1 MIPIKHDMSATLDGY
16 TNLVITFAPIPLGV
30 TFHKKQF
37 VVNELLCYL
46 QNKLSEVPFS
56 VLVKITS
63 DYYILEVIKTA
74 KCMCFRLVKV
84 PGHRL
89 RSCVSPI
96 KAIDDVRD
104 MIELLLSAELS
115 DTAPFLAHDTS
126 QVHPLS
132 GESQELSSI
141 FHNIHSIQS
150 NIEVLTGGQN
160 RSF

>member
-1 MIPIKHDMSATLDGY
+1 MLPPHRPPPKLSPTPAPAHKTTHSQENVLSQKVMIPIKHDMSATLDGY
-16 TNLVITFAPIPLGV
+16 TNLVIPFPPIPIGV

-89 RSCVSPI
+89 ISCVWS
-96 KAIDDVRD
+96 
-104 MIELLLSAELS
+104 
-115 DTAPFLAHDTS
+115 H
-126 QVHPLS
+126 
-132 GESQELSSI
+132 
-141 FHNIHSIQS
+141 
-150 NIEVLTGGQN
+150 
-160 RSF
+160 